1 MALTDVILVQMCF
14 SVLFSR
20 YDISVIVYFK
30 ATMYVLVTVLLVLL
44 VEAVVTLKLC
54 SCSIRYS
61 RQLFRGL

>member
-61 RQLFRGL
+61 GQLFRGL

>member
-44 VEAVVTLKLC
+44 VEAVVTLKFC

>member
-1 MALTDVILVQMCF
+1 MALTDVILFQMCF

-20 YDISVIVYFK
+20 YDVSVIVYFK
-30 ATMYVLVTVLLVLL
+30 ATVYVLVTVLLVLL

>member
-1 MALTDVILVQMCF
+1 MALTDVIPVQMCF
-14 SVLFSR
+14 SALFTQ

-54 SCSIRYS
+54 SCSIHYF